1 MQLFILIK
9 KNIPHRQTA
18 GIFNNRKWTWNG
30 TIGHLFP
37 VTFMNPFAFGTCF
50 NHLTIPALG
59 GEKFAFLQFKSKL
72 WELVSPTDFGKLQ
85 SRILITCRL
94 VTNFPFWEKKISKG
108 LTISSS
114 SAQRDF
120 EARGFSFSSLRTVYA
135 GFNIQNHILTKAWA
149 SNTLTKCRV
158 REPKEWFENSHPTDI
173 SLSFHLLGEKKKKNH
188 QHFPC
193 AV

>member
-94 VTNFPFWEKKISKG
+94 VTNFPFWEKKSARDLQSPPPPLSVTLRHAAFLFLLCVLSTRG
-108 LTISSS
+108 LIFKTISWPKHERQTLWQSV
-114 SAQRDF
+114 
-120 EARGFSFSSLRTVYA
+120 EYENLKRGSKT
-135 GFNIQNHILTKAWA
+135 HIPQIYRCLFI
-149 SNTLTKCRV
+149 C
-158 REPKEWFENSHPTDI
+158 
-173 SLSFHLLGEKKKKNH
+173 LGKKNH